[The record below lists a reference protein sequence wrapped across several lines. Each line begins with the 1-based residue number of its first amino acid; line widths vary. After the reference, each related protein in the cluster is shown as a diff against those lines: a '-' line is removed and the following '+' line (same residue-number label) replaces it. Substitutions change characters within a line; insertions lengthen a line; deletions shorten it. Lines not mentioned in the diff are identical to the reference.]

1 MKHGLVTP
9 QKKQNEL
16 KKKVKILILCFDYPP
31 LNSIGA
37 QRPYAWRK
45 YFVQNNIDTTLITRN
60 WSSQIKEPKDF
71 LKKDVHPEIDKT
83 DNFGRII
90 KLNYKG
96 SIKHKLFTNNKFKKL
111 IRKTFSLL
119 QLLLKWNFPIFDES
133 YFIYKRAVTYVKG
146 NKVDLILTTGEPF
159 VFFKYAYELSKKFN
173 IPYVLDYRDGW
184 SSNHIKK
191 SRIFKLINNIERK
204 RENKYLT
211 HALFAS
217 AASPKI
223 IKDNVLAF
231 KKNKFYLHE
240 NGIDLDL
247 LNNIDDVIEFKK
259 FTICYSGSIYL
270 EHNVSAFISA
280 FKKVK
285 HTLGLDIQ
293 VIFVGI
299 KLYHN
304 SQVQRIIDLSNE
316 YEDEIIIYERIPHEE
331 CVKLQLKCQLLLKF
345 DFTGQKDNLLGAKL
359 YEYAATRKPI
369 LTILSN
375 PDKTTYFFPDKN
387 VQFMTFTE
395 NEIVNEITK
404 FYIAH
409 NENRE
414 IKNDLTN
421 LEINNFSRIKRI
433 RDFSI
438 KIHNTL
444 KEIK

>member
-1 MKHGLVTP
+1 MSS
-9 QKKQNEL
+9 
-16 KKKVKILILCFDYPP
+16 KKKIKLLILCFDYPP

-37 QRPYAWRK
+37 QRPHAWRK
-45 YFVQNNIDTTLITRN
+45 YFARNNIETTLITRN
-60 WSSQIKEPKDF
+60 WSAQIKQPKDF
-71 LKKDVHPEIDKT
+71 LKKDEHPEIDKK
-83 DNFGRII
+83 DDFGRII

-96 SIKHKLFTNNKFKKL
+96 SIKHKLFGNNKFKKL

-133 YFIYKRAVTYVKG
+133 YFIYKRAVTYLKG

-159 VFFKYAYELSKKFN
+159 VFFKYAHDLNMRFN
-173 IPYVLDYRDGW
+173 IPYILDYRDGW

-191 SRIFKLINNIERK
+191 NGLHKLFNIIERK

-223 IKDNVLAF
+223 IKDNVSAF
-231 KKNKFYLHE
+231 KKTKFYLHE

-247 LNNIDDVIEFKK
+247 LNNINDVIEFKK
-259 FTICYSGSIYL
+259 FSICYTGSIYL
-270 EHNVSAFISA
+270 EHNVSAFINA
-280 FKKVK
+280 FKKIK
-285 HTLGLDIQ
+285 HTLGFDIQ

-304 SQVQRIIDLSNE
+304 SQVQRIIDLSKE
-316 YEDEIIIYERIPHEE
+316 YEDEIIIYERIPHQES
-331 CVKLQLKCQLLLKF
+331 VTLQLKCHLLLKF

-375 PDKTTYFFPDKN
+375 PDKTTHFYPDRN
-387 VQFMTFTE
+387 VQYMTFTE
-395 NEIVNEITK
+395 SEIVNEISK

-409 NENRE
+409 HENRE
-414 IKNDLTN
+414 IKNDLKDS
-421 LEINNFSRIKRI
+421 EINNFSRIKRV

-438 KIHNTL
+438 KIHDTM